1 MSIVFEFMQ
10 VVKKWQKYIVYDGV
24 IPPSLVSIWNNQTTH
39 IMWNMFVSFCGLSSS
54 SSCHV
59 QFMGLISFQLQ
70 ISTNFQRLWKGSNY
84 HTLFNKDLPF
94 TLSNEAAEFEIIL
107 LNQKITT
114 TSVTGKLRR
123 FGNLGPL
130 FNIQYLC
137 WLFIKSKNQGHFW
150 NPHDKLISKLSLHTR
165 FGKELAE

>member
-107 LNQKITT
+107 LNQKITAKLT
-114 TSVTGKLRR
+114 TIKHERKLYH
-123 FGNLGPL
+123 L
-130 FNIQYLC
+130 
-137 WLFIKSKNQGHFW
+137 WA
-150 NPHDKLISKLSLHTR
+150 LITSNSLHTLVLVLSKNTLNICQVTVAQCGVDIR
-165 FGKELAE
+165 YR